1 MTIFKKLRREHFLFA
16 LILTLALA
24 SRFIG
29 LGTRTMSHDETQ
41 HTYFSWLFYKGLGYT
56 HTPLTHGPLQFHL
69 MALSYGLFGDTDT
82 AARIPHATFSV
93 LTVAAVWLFRRR
105 LGKYGTPLAAL
116 MLTISPYL
124 LYYGRYAR
132 NEALVGL
139 FGLLSWWA
147 VFDYLETGR
156 RRALFVLTAATALHF
171 TAKETAFIYTAQLLL
186 FLGLLFLWE
195 MLRRPW
201 EDPQGYRAFLFA
213 LGGGGLAA
221 LLGVGFALLGG
232 ATPLSRAALG
242 LSLLLGAAALFLL
255 GRGLGWNTLRETRSF
270 SLLLLLFSLILPML
284 APFPAAWLGFDALDY
299 SQAGMLRTT
308 LVIIPLIL
316 AAVALGNWWNP
327 GLWVGNAALFYGIFA
342 VFYTSVFT
350 YGAGFFTGL
359 VGSLG
364 YWLQQQGVQRGSQ
377 PWYYYLLIQVPI
389 YEYLPLL
396 ASMIGAW
403 YIARRTAHGV
413 QGTEYGVQGTTYN
426 VPGTGYGVRGTGY
439 DVRGTAYFPL
449 FLLYW
454 SLTSLL
460 AYTAAGEK
468 MPWLT
473 YHIALPMVLLGGWAL
488 GKLIERIDWDAF
500 RRQYGL
506 PVLFTIPLFAL
517 SLAAAQ
523 SGLMQWRDLA
533 ANRPVALTGAL
544 VSLLFAIFSGLALLR
559 WMRSWDAGQTLR
571 LLTLASFTFLG
582 VLTARTAFTAA
593 YLHADYPTEF
603 LVYAHSAPANKRLY
617 HELQDI
623 SRRLYGDLSI
633 KVAYDN
639 SDGKG
644 DPGAAWPLS
653 WYLRNFPNTLGFGPE
668 PPTDLRS
675 YDVVVVSDVNWDK
688 VDPLL
693 RRQYDVFEV
702 NRMWWPMQDY
712 FDLTWERIR
721 NALSNPQMRSALFQ
735 IWLNRDYT
743 LYGQATG
750 KDLHPPVWDPAR
762 KMRVYIR
769 KDISA
774 RLWGETNPLGEGA
787 APPES
792 GDPYEAGR
800 VSLPPQKV
808 VTHPEMVNPRG
819 VAVAPDGSLYVSD
832 IGANRIFHFD
842 SQGNLLGSW
851 GQSGSSEA
859 EPAPPGAFSE
869 PWGVAVGPDG
879 SVYVA
884 DTWNHR
890 VQKFTAEGEFV
901 TAWGYFGQGEAP
913 DAFWGPRDVAVDAQ
927 GRVFVSDTGNKR
939 VVIFD
944 ADGQPLSQTTAGF
957 DEPVGIA
964 LSPDGAL
971 FVADTWNRR
980 VVRLDASLE
989 GIYTPAGE
997 WPIEGWYGQSLD
1009 NKPYL
1014 TVLSDGRVAL
1024 TDPEGFR
1031 ILLFTPE
1038 GEFLHTW
1045 GEDPDPAIGLHL
1057 PVGIAADAQ
1066 GGLWVAD
1073 SAAGR
1078 VVYFIAP

>member
-1 MTIFKKLRREHFLFA
+1 MTTLKRLRREHILFA
-16 LILTLALA
+16 LIIALA
-24 SRFIG
+24 FTTRFVA
-29 LGTRTMSHDETQ
+29 LGARTMSHDETQ
-41 HTYFSWLFYKGLGYT
+41 HTYFSWLFYKGYGYT

-82 AARIPHATFSV
+82 AARIPHAFFSL

-105 LGKYGTPLAAL
+105 LGKYGTPIAAL
-116 MLTISPYL
+116 MMTFSPYL

-132 NEALVGL
+132 NEALVGF

-156 RRALFVLTAATALHF
+156 KRALFVLTAATALHF
-171 TAKETAFIYTAQLLL
+171 TAKETAFIYTAQLLV
-186 FLGLLFLWE
+186 FLGVLFLWE

-201 EDPQGYRAFLFA
+201 EDAQEYRAFLLTLGSGA
-213 LGGGGLAA
+213 LAL
-221 LLGVGFALLGG
+221 LLGVGFGLFGSA
-232 ATPLSRAALG
+232 APLSRGALG
-242 LSLLLGAAALFLL
+242 LGFILGAAALFLL
-255 GRGLGWNTLRETRSF
+255 GRGVGWDTLRETRSF

-284 APFPAAWLGFDALDY
+284 APLPASWLGFDALDY
-299 SQAGMLRTT
+299 STTGMLRTT
-308 LVIIPLIL
+308 IVIIPLIL

-327 GLWVGNAALFYGIFA
+327 GLWVANAALFYGIFA
-342 VFYTSVFT
+342 LFYTSIFT

-396 ASMIGAW
+396 ASLLGGW
-403 YIARRTAHGV
+403 YAATDRKRQTADDRPL
-413 QGTEYGVQGTTYN
+413 TTDDGPQT
-426 VPGTGYGVRGTGY
+426 VDRHPSSTVH
-439 DVRGTAYFPL
+439 FPL

-454 SLTSLL
+454 SLTSFL
-460 AYTAAGEK
+460 AYTVAGEK

-473 YHIALPMVLLGGWAL
+473 YHIALPMILLGGWAL
-488 GKLIERIDWDAF
+488 GTLVERIDWNAF

-506 PVLFTIPLFAL
+506 PVLLTLPLFAF

-523 SGLMQWRDLA
+523 AGLMQWRDLS
-533 ANRPVALTGAL
+533 ANQPVALSGAL
-544 VSLLFAIFSGLALLR
+544 AALFFAVFSGLALLR
-559 WMRSWDAGQTLR
+559 WMRAWQPGQTLR
-571 LLTLASFTFLG
+571 LLALAFFAFLG
-582 VLTARTAFTAA
+582 LLTARTAFTAA

-617 HELQDI
+617 RELQAI
-623 SRRLYGDLSI
+623 SHRLYGNLSI

-668 PPTDLRS
+668 IPEDLRS

-688 VDPLL
+688 VDALL
-693 RRQYDVFEV
+693 RRQYNVFEV

-721 NALSNPQMRSALFQ
+721 NALADPRMRAALFQ

-743 LYGQATG
+743 LYGQITS
-750 KDLHPPVWDPAR
+750 KDLHPPVWDPTR

-769 KDISA
+769 KDIA
-774 RLWGETNPLGEGA
+774 DRLWGETNSLEAGSASPG
-787 APPES
+787 P
-792 GDPYEAGR
+792 GDPYEGGR
-800 VSLPPQKV
+800 VSLPPQKAL
-808 VTHPEMVNPRG
+808 THPEMVNPRG
-819 VAVAPDGSLYVSD
+819 VAVAPDGSIYVSD
-832 IGANRIFHFD
+832 ISANRIFHFD
-842 SQGNLLGSW
+842 SRGNLLGSW
-851 GQSGSSEA
+851 GEYGASEA
-859 EPAPPGAFSE
+859 EPAPPGAFYE
-869 PWGVAVGPDG
+869 PWGIAVAPDG

-890 VQKFTAEGEFV
+890 IQKFAPDGQFLTM
-901 TAWGYFGQGEAP
+901 WGYFGQGETP
-913 DAFWGPRDVAVDAQ
+913 DAFWGPRDVAVDAG

-944 ADGQPLSQTTAGF
+944 ADGQPISQTTAGF
-957 DEPVGIA
+957 NEPVGIA
-964 LSPDGAL
+964 LAPEGTL
-971 FVADTWNRR
+971 FVADTWNQR
-980 VVRLDASLE
+980 VVRMDASLE

-997 WPIEGWYGQSLD
+997 WPIDGWYGQSLD

-1014 TVLSDGRVAL
+1014 SVLSDGRVAL

-1045 GEDPDPAIGLHL
+1045 GDDPDPAIGLRL

-1078 VVYFIAP
+1078 VVYFTAP